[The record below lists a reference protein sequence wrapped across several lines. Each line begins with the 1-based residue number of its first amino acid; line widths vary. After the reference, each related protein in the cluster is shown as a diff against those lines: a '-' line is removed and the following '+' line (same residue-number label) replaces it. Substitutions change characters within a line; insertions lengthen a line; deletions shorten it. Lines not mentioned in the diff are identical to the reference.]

1 MNVNIMSAKPTIP
14 YIEKKENGSIFL
26 TFGGQGLGGV
36 QNKLPVKLFEIRT
49 VIKSYKNKIT

>member
-1 MNVNIMSAKPTIP
+1 MSAKPTIP

-36 QNKLPVKLFEIRT
+36 QNKLPVKLFENRT